1 MSWKVSENGISRNG
15 RMAPTE
21 DRFMRRSMIVAGL
34 LSGLLAVSVPAFA
47 QKIAVADSQMAL
59 MASDAAK
66 KAVDKLQLE
75 LKVQR
80 DRMAQLKTEIEGIE
94 ARARRDGAVMSEKDK
109 KDLQKQAESKV
120 QEYQSLAQVVQKR
133 TQDVQNDLL
142 QRMIPEMEKAIE
154 DLQKTNKFEIIIEK
168 KNVIFVDPSVD
179 ITKKITEKLNAVVK

>member
-1 MSWKVSENGISRNG
+1 
-15 RMAPTE
+15 
-21 DRFMRRSMIVAGL
+21 MRRSMIVAGL

-94 ARARRDGAVMSEKDK
+94 AKARRDGAVMSEKDK

-168 KNVIFVDPSVD
+168 KNVIFVDPAVD
-179 ITKKITEKLNAVVK
+179 ITKKITEKLNAAVK

>member
-1 MSWKVSENGISRNG
+1 MRHSIVS
-15 RMAPTE
+15 
-21 DRFMRRSMIVAGL
+21 AGVL
-34 LSGLLAVSVPAFA
+34 GALLAFATPAFA
-47 QKIAVADSQMAL
+47 QSVAVADSQVAL

-66 KAVDKLQLE
+66 KAVEKLQAE

-80 DRMAQLKTEIEGIE
+80 DRMGQLKTEIEALE

-109 KDLQKQAESKV
+109 KDLQKQGESKV

-154 DLQKTNKFEIIIEK
+154 DLQKTNKFDIIIEK
-168 KNVIFVDPSVD
+168 KNVIFATPAVD
-179 ITKKITEKLNAVVK
+179 ITKKITEKLNAAVK